1 MLFWERLWKNL
12 GLEKP
17 LSVGIR
23 VNYLFY
29 RSLEDVGSHADDGGP
44 SRDVSKEKQ
53 RLNQAFYMKKLW
65 FWLARAK
72 EMALINKRPEPLK
85 ESLRYA
91 GTMDAWSAGAEEL
104 AVIFK
109 KTRIAKVKSSGNC
122 FLRVSTQT
130 LCTGGQGCT
139 SCWWL
144 NLIV

>member
-29 RSLEDVGSHADDGGP
+29 RSLEDVESHEDDGGLP
-44 SRDVSKEKQ
+44 RDVSEEKQ
-53 RLNQAFYMKKLW
+53 RLYQAFYVKKLW

-91 GTMDAWSAGAEEL
+91 GTMDAGRL
-104 AVIFK
+104 GLK
-109 KTRIAKVKSSGNC
+109 NR
-122 FLRVSTQT
+122 L
-130 LCTGGQGCT
+130 
-139 SCWWL
+139 
-144 NLIV
+144 